1 MEIKSFAECLNIIDD
16 LVLSNSGK
24 DPVVCLEY
32 LESFHKSFVCK
43 GMKICYLF
51 FHK

>member
-1 MEIKSFAECLNIIDD
+1 MEIKSFAECSNIIDH

-24 DPVVCLEY
+24 DGGVCLEY
-32 LESFHKSFVCK
+32 LESFHKYFVCK
-43 GMKICYLF
+43 GVKLYYLY